1 MPLWKLAELG
11 EPGEVIR
18 EFLAKLLRRGM
29 VQAILVPRWLPSGD
43 MMVPSL
49 AGDERELA
57 DADPLAPLMSVNAAS
72 ILSDLTRRGGE
83 GRIAAVVRPC
93 ELKALRELAKLKQ
106 VDLSHILTIG
116 IDCLG
121 TYDVEDFTELVKRG
135 MLKKGQIPAWG
146 EGGSSFHHPGF
157 SLRTAC
163 QLCLEPAAQGA
174 DISLQYLGGEGAL
187 YLEAGEELEELLGL
201 LQDEGL
207 EHRERLLAEITQHR
221 AQAREQALSEFRQK
235 VAGIPELMVELSA
248 CIRCYN
254 CTVACPLCYCREC
267 LFRTPALEYE
277 GYQYLDWA
285 RRRGAIRLPVD
296 TLLFHLTRLAHMG
309 TSCVGCGM
317 CESAC
322 PHNLPLTL
330 LFQGVGERLQAL
342 SGYVPGRDVTEE
354 MPLATF
360 REDELAEITE

>member
-1 MPLWKLAELG
+1 
-11 EPGEVIR
+11 
-18 EFLAKLLRRGM
+18 
-29 VQAILVPRWLPSGD
+29 
-43 MMVPSL
+43 
-49 AGDERELA
+49 
-57 DADPLAPLMSVNAAS
+57 MSVSAAS
-72 ILSDLTRRGGE
+72 ILSQLTRRGAE
-83 GRIAAVVRPC
+83 GRIGAVLRSC

-121 TYDVEDFTELVKRG
+121 TYEVEDFVELVKNGMMHRG
-135 MLKKGQIPAWG
+135 QLPLWKESDAP
-146 EGGSSFHHPGF
+146 HHPGL

-163 QLCLEPAAQGA
+163 QICLEPAAPGA
-174 DISLQYLGGEGAL
+174 DMSLQYLGGERAL
-187 YLEAGEELEELLGL
+187 HLEAGEELGELLGL
-201 LQDEGL
+201 SQKEEL
-207 EHRERLLAEITQHR
+207 EHRKELLTEIVTHR
-221 AQAREQALSEFRQK
+221 AEAQGRALSEFLTGI
-235 VAGIPELMVELSA
+235 AGIPELMAELSA
-248 CIRCYN
+248 CIRCHN

-267 LFRTPALEYE
+267 LFRTPAFDYE

-285 RRRGAIRLPVD
+285 QRRGAIRLPAD

-342 SGYVPGRDVTEE
+342 FGYVPGRDVEE
-354 MPLATF
+354 EIPLAAF
-360 REDELAEITE
+360 REDELAEVAK